1 MIRFLADENF
11 NINIVL
17 GLRQRNPYLDIVR
30 VQEVGL
36 TMAGDPAVLEWAAET
51 GRVVL
56 THDADDMI
64 SFAYERVRGGIT
76 MPRIFEV
83 RQYSPLGVIIED
95 ILLLAEAS
103 FEDEWAD
110 QVQYL
115 PLR

>member
-36 TMAGDPAVLEWAAET
+36 TTADDPVVLEWAAEA

-56 THDADDMI
+56 THDVPQKCGVQ
-64 SFAYERVRGGIT
+64 AYEHT
-76 MPRIFEV
+76 SYP
-83 RQYSPLGVIIED
+83 PLKAHVDSAGVCIYRKG
-95 ILLLAEAS
+95 LL
-103 FEDEWAD
+103 
-110 QVQYL
+110 
-115 PLR
+115 